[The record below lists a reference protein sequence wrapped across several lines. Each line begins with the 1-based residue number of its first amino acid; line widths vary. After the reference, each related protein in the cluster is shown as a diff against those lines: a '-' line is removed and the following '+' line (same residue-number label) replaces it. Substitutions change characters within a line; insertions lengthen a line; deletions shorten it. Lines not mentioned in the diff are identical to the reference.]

1 MAARVIRLVCALV
14 ASVGMV
20 ACSNHE
26 EVQPPSEFVSRCV
39 AEAAQQPGISTQELV
54 DAAGYCVLLEEVG
67 TPTTYDRTPE
77 CAAGRTTMVAAIETY
92 YLNGGQP
99 ASATEAGL
107 VTAGLL
113 LGESSD
119 FDISVDGQTVFA
131 AQGGACA

>member
-1 MAARVIRLVCALV
+1 MAKTVILSMCVLV
-14 ASVGMV
+14 AGVGMV

-26 EVQPPSEFVSRCV
+26 EVQPPSEFVTRCV
-39 AEAAQQPGISTQELV
+39 AEAAQQPGISAQELV
-54 DAAGYCVLLEEVG
+54 DSAEYCLLLEDLG

-77 CAAGRTTMVAAIETY
+77 CAADRTTIVAAIETY
-92 YLNGGQP
+92 YLNGGKP